1 MHNDIRRYLNMRE
14 EEVVCGINCRE
25 FTSCM
30 FPHEEDC
37 IIVNLDDE
45 FAVVNAWSIHP
56 EYGGHVI
63 YTATIEACKMENC
76 AHYKQAVWNEM
87 SKAFGMLLNYGW

>member
-1 MHNDIRRYLNMRE
+1 MHKNIKRYLTMRE
-14 EEVVCGINCRE
+14 EKVECGINRRE

-37 IIVNLDDE
+37 IIVMLSDE
-45 FAVVNAWSIHP
+45 FATVTAWSIHP
-56 EYGGHVI
+56 EYEASLI
-63 YTATIEACKMENC
+63 YTAGIQKSKMENFPS
-76 AHYKQAVWNEM
+76 YKQAIWDEL